1 MITEKKKIHLDEV
14 TLMRTILAVMIVTMH
29 SFTCY
34 QGGWS
39 QPEGYI
45 DIPTYKWIARI
56 AFAFTLEAFVFISG
70 YLFAFQ
76 RITLCK
82 SDKVINNKL
91 KRLILPSI
99 VFSILYFVVFFEY
112 KGVGNFIYSI
122 VNGCGHMWYLP
133 MLFWCFVGTEILHK
147 IKIGD
152 GWKLLFLILINLF
165 WPYSLPFQIGTA
177 ANYIFYFYLGYVVY
191 KHSERIKE
199 SITPQKLIIS
209 WIIFIAVFIIL
220 RPLKETIVIGNQDFR
235 LYKLLSISARGA
247 CQLIYATVGTIT
259 FYITMVYYTQRK
271 QLGKFTI
278 SLASS
283 CFGIYLIH
291 QFLLI
296 GLYYNTNFA
305 AIVGP
310 YWLPWLGVALVLPVS
325 YLLSTILLKTKVGK
339 FLIG

>member
-1 MITEKKKIHLDEV
+1 MVTEQKKIHLDEV

-45 DIPTYKWIARI
+45 D
-56 AFAFTLEAFVFISG
+56 
-70 YLFAFQ
+70 
-76 RITLCK
+76 
-82 SDKVINNKL
+82 
-91 KRLILPSI
+91 
-99 VFSILYFVVFFEY
+99 
-112 KGVGNFIYSI
+112 
-122 VNGCGHMWYLP
+122 
-133 MLFWCFVGTEILHK
+133 
-147 IKIGD
+147 
-152 GWKLLFLILINLF
+152 
-165 WPYSLPFQIGTA
+165 
-177 ANYIFYFYLGYVVY
+177 
-191 KHSERIKE
+191 
-199 SITPQKLIIS
+199 TPQKLIIS

-220 RPLKETIVIGNQDFR
+220 RPLKETIVIGDQNFR
-235 LYKLLSISARGA
+235 LYKLLNVSARGA
-247 CQLIYATVGTIT
+247 CQLIYATIGTIT
-259 FYITMVYYTQRK
+259 FYITTVYFTRHR
-271 QLGKFTI
+271 QLNKLTI